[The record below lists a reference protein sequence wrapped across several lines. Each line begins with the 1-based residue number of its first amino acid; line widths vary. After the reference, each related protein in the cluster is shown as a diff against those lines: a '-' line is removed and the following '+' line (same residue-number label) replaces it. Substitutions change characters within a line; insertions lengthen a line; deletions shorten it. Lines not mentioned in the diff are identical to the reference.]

1 MRNFSIKKR
10 NLRLIIINSNYV
22 TKNIGELANAVIE
35 LPAGTKYDA
44 EGSAQPLGSLFE
56 QASQVFLD
64 SIVLDLMTEINV
76 DEETMQ
82 QNHAN
87 LE

>member
-1 MRNFSIKKR
+1 
-10 NLRLIIINSNYV
+10 
-22 TKNIGELANAVIE
+22 
-35 LPAGTKYDA
+35 
-44 EGSAQPLGSLFE
+44 AQPLGSLFE

-64 SIVLDLMTEINV
+64 SIVLDLMTELKV
-76 DEETMQ
+76 DEEAMQ

>member
-1 MRNFSIKKR
+1 MLLSTNP
-10 NLRLIIINSNYV
+10 NSA
-22 TKNIGELANAVIE
+22 IGALANTVIE

-56 QASQVFLD
+56 QAAQVFLD
-64 SIVLDLMTEINV
+64 SLVLDLMNELNV

-82 QNHAN
+82 SNHAN

>member
-1 MRNFSIKKR
+1 
-10 NLRLIIINSNYV
+10 
-22 TKNIGELANAVIE
+22 
-35 LPAGTKYDA
+35 
-44 EGSAQPLGSLFE
+44 AQPLGSLFE

-64 SIVLDLMTEINV
+64 SIVLDLMTKLKV
-76 DEETMQ
+76 DEEAMQ

>member
-1 MRNFSIKKR
+1 
-10 NLRLIIINSNYV
+10 
-22 TKNIGELANAVIE
+22 
-35 LPAGTKYDA
+35 
-44 EGSAQPLGSLFE
+44 
-56 QASQVFLD
+56 

>member
-1 MRNFSIKKR
+1 
-10 NLRLIIINSNYV
+10 
-22 TKNIGELANAVIE
+22 
-35 LPAGTKYDA
+35 
-44 EGSAQPLGSLFE
+44 
-56 QASQVFLD
+56 D

>member
-1 MRNFSIKKR
+1 M
-10 NLRLIIINSNYV
+10 
-22 TKNIGELANAVIE
+22 IE
-35 LPAGTKYDA
+35 LPAGTKHDA

-56 QASQVFLD
+56 QASQILLD
-64 SIVLDLMTEINV
+64 SLVLDLMKELDV
-76 DEETMQ
+76 SEETMQ